1 MQRGHNYRETALKT
15 AEAIKSLAALSQE
28 TRLGIYRLLVQQ
40 GPEGLAVGTIAERM
54 DVAGATLSF
63 HLKEL
68 AHADLVTARQ
78 DGRFIYYAAN
88 YAAMNE
94 LMAYLTENC
103 CQGQGCLVDCKPQRQ
118 PQRKRA

>member
-1 MQRGHNYRETALKT
+1 LKT

-40 GPEGLAVGTIAERM
+40 GPAGLVVGTIAQQM

-68 AHADLVTARQ
+68 ARAGLVTARQ

-88 YAAMNE
+88 YTTMNN

-103 CQGQGCLVDCKPQRQ
+103 CQGQGCLVDCKPTKQL
-118 PQRKRA
+118 QRKRA